1 MRRRTGK
8 GKEKY
13 TGRVCV
19 CSALSN
25 ANGALHCLR
34 YTTISILRPIPDS
47 SRFSPPFKW
56 LHLIRTAIYSRIPGL
71 FENLTETG
79 PVINTLF
86 LFGNGAFPIHPLD
99 MNFMLE
105 ESTLCWRSAYYPYR
119 TSSDDPWLHWSQF
132 QPIPTGAAP
141 DYDMIL

>member
-8 GKEKY
+8 GKKRH

-34 YTTISILRPIPDS
+34 YTIDIAAYPRLVSLLAPLQVAA
-47 SRFSPPFKW
+47 
-56 LHLIRTAIYSRIPGL
+56 LHYRTAIYSRIPGSK

-79 PVINTLF
+79 PVINTTF
-86 LFGNGAFPIHPLD
+86 LFGNRAFPIHALK
-99 MNFMLE
+99 FLE
-105 ESTLCWRSAYYPYR
+105 ESTLCWRGAYYPYR